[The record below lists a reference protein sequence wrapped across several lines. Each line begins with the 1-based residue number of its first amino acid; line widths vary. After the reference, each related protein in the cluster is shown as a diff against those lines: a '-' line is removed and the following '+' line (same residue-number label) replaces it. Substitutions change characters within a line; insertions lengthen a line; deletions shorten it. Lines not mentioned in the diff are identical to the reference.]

1 MFKDIQIIDEI
12 ENPSSGKKKKKKKI
26 LYVKNIKIIRNPS

>member
-12 ENPSSGKKKKKKKI
+12 ENPSSGKKKKF